1 MKQPLPTLA
10 LCLLSMFCTAQKKPV
25 IQPCDC
31 NFRMDSIYLASVPP
45 RLRADSVFLNKTDPA
60 FRTDCGYLLV
70 PENRSKK
77 NSRTIRLPYIIVRS
91 KNPAR
96 KKDPV
101 LFTSG
106 GPGNSSLGW
115 AVGITRST
123 LIETRDCIA
132 FEQRGTKYAI
142 PYLRNTE
149 LDSAWHDA
157 YRHNLPIDS
166 MTIVGVK
173 RYKQQLDRR
182 GIDLAGYNSAETV
195 DDIIDLLR
203 LLRIDSVNLSGG
215 SYSGGLMTAVAQKAP
230 DLVRSMILDSP
241 LPMFSPIDEDE
252 PIHFMEAMRTLSRYC
267 EKDSADQ
274 SLYGNLYNR
283 FINYFNSITDK
294 KFYQAIPD
302 GAIIR
307 QVAYTKNELLQILV
321 SAMLDNNRIRDVPS
335 IVNSLIAG
343 NHEPYMRPYLE
354 RMLTRY
360 PAPDGMRMAVYC
372 ADQASYHN
380 PDRLQQVYKL
390 YPFLRDYR
398 INDVY
403 KAMCDCIGVPPV
415 NKHTKQAFYSA
426 VPALIADGEMDAAC
440 SPLYVLQ
447 LRHYFP
453 NSQCFLFLKK
463 GHGVNSPEFRLLTQQ
478 FIDDPYHRLEVPGE
492 SVKKME

>member
-1 MKQPLPTLA
+1 
-10 LCLLSMFCTAQKKPV
+10 
-25 IQPCDC
+25 
-31 NFRMDSIYLASVPP
+31 MDSLYLASVPP
-45 RLRADSVFLNKTDPA
+45 NLRADSIFLNKIDSG
-60 FRTDCGYLLV
+60 FKTDCGYLLV
-70 PENRSKK
+70 PENRQKK

-91 KNPAR
+91 KNPDK

-106 GPGNSSLGW
+106 GPGNSSLSW
-115 AVGITRST
+115 AQGITRST

-157 YRHNLPIDS
+157 YRHNLSIDS

-173 RYKQQLDRR
+173 RYKQRLDKR
-182 GIDLAGYNSAETV
+182 GIDLAGYNTAATV
-195 DDIIDLLR
+195 DDIVDLLK
-203 LLRIDSVNLSGG
+203 LLQIDSINLSGG

-230 DLVRSMILDSP
+230 NRVRSMILDSP

-252 PIHFMEAMRTLSRYC
+252 PVHFMEAMRTLSRYC
-267 EKDSADQ
+267 EKDSTDKV
-274 SLYGNLYNR
+274 LYGNLYNR
-283 FINYFNSITDK
+283 FINYFNSIVDK
-294 KFYQAIPD
+294 KFEQPVRD
-302 GAIIR
+302 GAITR
-307 QVAYTKNELLQILV
+307 QVIYTKNELLQIVV
-321 SAMLDNNRIRDVPS
+321 SAMLDNNRIKDVPS
-335 IVNSLIAG
+335 IVNRLIAG
-343 NHEPYMRPYLE
+343 DHEPFIRPLLE
-354 RMLTRY
+354 RMIKRY

-380 PDRLQQVYKL
+380 PEKVQQVYTL
-390 YPFLRDYR
+390 YPFLRNYR

-403 KAMCDCIGVPPV
+403 KEMCDCIAVPPV
-415 NKHTKQAFYSA
+415 NKNTKEAFYSS

-453 NSQCFLFLKK
+453 NSQCFLFMKK
-463 GHGVNSPEFRLLTQQ
+463 GHGVGSPEFRLLTQK
-478 FIDDPYHRLEVPGE
+478 FLDDPYQKLSAPGE
-492 SVKKME
+492 SVQKLE